1 MNRYNSK
8 ENSRQELIPS
18 ISNKKI
24 NLNILSENSAPSKK
38 LIIDRNKSKST
49 QNLTL
54 KALNDLSLYVVNIP
68 SVKDIKKSID
78 DYYTKN
84 ELKNGKTPYPFI
96 YPINFST
103 IKIEFPNEAILNG
116 YKTYILFLKYEDQK
130 FKHIL
135 VKKENLLKTIKK
147 IKLKNLNLQ
156 HIKRNF
162 IIDYSNNEKFISKE
176 NDNNNDDL
184 DMNYFYKR
192 DYQLSIK
199 EINELKHNLLL
210 GMKTKRFDN
219 IQENNFTIN
228 HNQNVQNLVLYN
240 NGKILIQQ
248 EEKNDYNVILFI

>member
-1 MNRYNSK
+1 MINK
-8 ENSRQELIPS
+8 LCS
-18 ISNKKI
+18 ISSKI
-24 NLNILSENSAPSKK
+24 SE
-38 LIIDRNKSKST
+38 
-49 QNLTL
+49 
-54 KALNDLSLYVVNIP
+54 
-68 SVKDIKKSID
+68 
-78 DYYTKN
+78 
-84 ELKNGKTPYPFI
+84 
-96 YPINFST
+96 
-103 IKIEFPNEAILNG
+103 
-116 YKTYILFLKYEDQK
+116 
-130 FKHIL
+130 
-135 VKKENLLKTIKK
+135 K
-147 IKLKNLNLQ
+147 IKLKNLNIQ

-210 GMKTKRFDN
+210 GMKTKRYDN

-228 HNQNVQNLVLYN
+228 NNQNVQNLVLYN

>member
-1 MNRYNSK
+1 MINK
-8 ENSRQELIPS
+8 LCS
-18 ISNKKI
+18 ISSKI
-24 NLNILSENSAPSKK
+24 SE
-38 LIIDRNKSKST
+38 
-49 QNLTL
+49 
-54 KALNDLSLYVVNIP
+54 
-68 SVKDIKKSID
+68 
-78 DYYTKN
+78 
-84 ELKNGKTPYPFI
+84 
-96 YPINFST
+96 
-103 IKIEFPNEAILNG
+103 
-116 YKTYILFLKYEDQK
+116 
-130 FKHIL
+130 
-135 VKKENLLKTIKK
+135 K

-219 IQENNFTIN
+219 IQENNFSIN

>member
-1 MNRYNSK
+1 MINK
-8 ENSRQELIPS
+8 LCS
-18 ISNKKI
+18 ISSKI
-24 NLNILSENSAPSKK
+24 SE
-38 LIIDRNKSKST
+38 
-49 QNLTL
+49 
-54 KALNDLSLYVVNIP
+54 
-68 SVKDIKKSID
+68 
-78 DYYTKN
+78 
-84 ELKNGKTPYPFI
+84 
-96 YPINFST
+96 
-103 IKIEFPNEAILNG
+103 
-116 YKTYILFLKYEDQK
+116 
-130 FKHIL
+130 
-135 VKKENLLKTIKK
+135 K

-210 GMKTKRFDN
+210 GMKTKRYDN

-248 EEKNDYNVILFI
+248 EKKTIIM

>member
-1 MNRYNSK
+1 MINK
-8 ENSRQELIPS
+8 LCS
-18 ISNKKI
+18 ISSKI
-24 NLNILSENSAPSKK
+24 SE
-38 LIIDRNKSKST
+38 
-49 QNLTL
+49 
-54 KALNDLSLYVVNIP
+54 
-68 SVKDIKKSID
+68 
-78 DYYTKN
+78 
-84 ELKNGKTPYPFI
+84 
-96 YPINFST
+96 
-103 IKIEFPNEAILNG
+103 
-116 YKTYILFLKYEDQK
+116 
-130 FKHIL
+130 
-135 VKKENLLKTIKK
+135 K

-210 GMKTKRFDN
+210 GMKTKRYDN

-228 HNQNVQNLVLYN
+228 NNQNVQNLVLYN

>member
-1 MNRYNSK
+1 MINK
-8 ENSRQELIPS
+8 LCS
-18 ISNKKI
+18 ISSKI
-24 NLNILSENSAPSKK
+24 SE
-38 LIIDRNKSKST
+38 
-49 QNLTL
+49 
-54 KALNDLSLYVVNIP
+54 
-68 SVKDIKKSID
+68 
-78 DYYTKN
+78 
-84 ELKNGKTPYPFI
+84 
-96 YPINFST
+96 
-103 IKIEFPNEAILNG
+103 
-116 YKTYILFLKYEDQK
+116 
-130 FKHIL
+130 
-135 VKKENLLKTIKK
+135 K

>member
-1 MNRYNSK
+1 MINK
-8 ENSRQELIPS
+8 LCS
-18 ISNKKI
+18 ISSKI
-24 NLNILSENSAPSKK
+24 SE
-38 LIIDRNKSKST
+38 
-49 QNLTL
+49 
-54 KALNDLSLYVVNIP
+54 
-68 SVKDIKKSID
+68 
-78 DYYTKN
+78 
-84 ELKNGKTPYPFI
+84 
-96 YPINFST
+96 
-103 IKIEFPNEAILNG
+103 
-116 YKTYILFLKYEDQK
+116 
-130 FKHIL
+130 
-135 VKKENLLKTIKK
+135 K

-210 GMKTKRFDN
+210 GMKTKRYDN

>member
-1 MNRYNSK
+1 MINK
-8 ENSRQELIPS
+8 LCS
-18 ISNKKI
+18 ISSKI
-24 NLNILSENSAPSKK
+24 SE
-38 LIIDRNKSKST
+38 
-49 QNLTL
+49 
-54 KALNDLSLYVVNIP
+54 
-68 SVKDIKKSID
+68 
-78 DYYTKN
+78 
-84 ELKNGKTPYPFI
+84 
-96 YPINFST
+96 
-103 IKIEFPNEAILNG
+103 
-116 YKTYILFLKYEDQK
+116 
-130 FKHIL
+130 
-135 VKKENLLKTIKK
+135 K

-219 IQENNFTIN
+219 VQENNFTIN

-248 EEKNDYNVILFI
+248 EEKNDYNVI

>member
-1 MNRYNSK
+1 MINK
-8 ENSRQELIPS
+8 LCS
-18 ISNKKI
+18 ISSKI
-24 NLNILSENSAPSKK
+24 SE
-38 LIIDRNKSKST
+38 
-49 QNLTL
+49 
-54 KALNDLSLYVVNIP
+54 
-68 SVKDIKKSID
+68 
-78 DYYTKN
+78 
-84 ELKNGKTPYPFI
+84 
-96 YPINFST
+96 
-103 IKIEFPNEAILNG
+103 
-116 YKTYILFLKYEDQK
+116 
-130 FKHIL
+130 
-135 VKKENLLKTIKK
+135 K

-219 IQENNFTIN
+219 IQENNFSIN

-248 EEKNDYNVILFI
+248 EEKNDYNVI

>member
-1 MNRYNSK
+1 MINK
-8 ENSRQELIPS
+8 LCS
-18 ISNKKI
+18 ISSKI
-24 NLNILSENSAPSKK
+24 SE
-38 LIIDRNKSKST
+38 
-49 QNLTL
+49 
-54 KALNDLSLYVVNIP
+54 
-68 SVKDIKKSID
+68 
-78 DYYTKN
+78 
-84 ELKNGKTPYPFI
+84 
-96 YPINFST
+96 
-103 IKIEFPNEAILNG
+103 
-116 YKTYILFLKYEDQK
+116 
-130 FKHIL
+130 
-135 VKKENLLKTIKK
+135 K

-210 GMKTKRFDN
+210 GMKTKRYDN

-248 EEKNDYNVILFI
+248 EEKNDYNVI